1 MKSNTTGITMK
12 NGTVKSGEFTYC
24 RTPRVLKA
32 YDSEYAIPVRTVEFE
47 EKLKQAVNTIS
58 GTAAA
63 STSDAVLAIREGIA
77 LFIGEDEVE
86 RIFPKDK
93 LMELDVDEVLSFWQ
107 ALNFEFN
114 AAQNELLAKYRPA
127 PNIRK

>member
-1 MKSNTTGITMK
+1 MKSNIQMK
-12 NGTVKSGEFTYC
+12 NGTVKSGEFTYS

-32 YDSEYAIPVRTVEFE
+32 YDKEYTIPVRTVEFD
-47 EKLKQAVNTIS
+47 EKLTQAAKTIS
-58 GTAAA
+58 ETAT
-63 STSDAVLAIREGIA
+63 TSETVSAIREGIS
-77 LFIGEDEVE
+77 LFIGEEEVE

-107 ALNFEFN
+107 ALNYELRE
-114 AAQNELLAKYRPA
+114 AQNDLLSKYRPA

>member
-1 MKSNTTGITMK
+1 MKSNISMK
-12 NGTVKSGEFTYC
+12 NGTVKSGEFTYS

-32 YDSEYAIPVRTVEFE
+32 YGSEYTIPVRTVEFD
-47 EKLKQAVNTIS
+47 EKLTQAAKTIS
-58 GTAAA
+58 ETAT
-63 STSDAVLAIREGIA
+63 TSETVSAIREGIS
-77 LFIGEDEVE
+77 LFIGTEEVE

-107 ALNFEFN
+107 ALNYELRE
-114 AAQNELLAKYRPA
+114 AQNDLLSKYRPA

>member
-1 MKSNTTGITMK
+1 MKSNIQMK
-12 NGTVKSGEFTYC
+12 NGTVKSGEFTYS

-32 YDSEYAIPVRTVEFE
+32 YDKEYTIPVRTVEFD
-47 EKLKQAVNTIS
+47 EKLTQAANTIS
-58 GTAAA
+58 ETAT
-63 STSDAVLAIREGIA
+63 TSETVSAIREGIS
-77 LFIGEDEVE
+77 LFIGEEEVE

-107 ALNFEFN
+107 ALNYELRE
-114 AAQNELLAKYRPA
+114 AQNDLLSKYRPA

>member
-1 MKSNTTGITMK
+1 MKSNISMK
-12 NGTVKSGEFTYC
+12 NGTVKSGEFTYS

-32 YDSEYAIPVRTVEFE
+32 YGSEYTIPVRTVEFD
-47 EKLKQAVNTIS
+47 EKLTQAAKTIS
-58 GTAAA
+58 ETAT
-63 STSDAVLAIREGIA
+63 TSETVSAIREGVS
-77 LFIGEDEVE
+77 LFIGEEEVE

-107 ALNFEFN
+107 ALNYELRE
-114 AAQNELLAKYRPA
+114 AQNDLLSKYRPA

>member
-1 MKSNTTGITMK
+1 MKSNIQMK
-12 NGTVKSGEFTYC
+12 NGTVKSGEFTYS

-32 YDSEYAIPVRTVEFE
+32 YDKEYTIPVRTVEFD
-47 EKLKQAVNTIS
+47 EKLTQAANTIS
-58 GTAAA
+58 ETAT
-63 STSDAVLAIREGIA
+63 TSETVSAIREGIS
-77 LFIGEDEVE
+77 LFIGEEEVE

-107 ALNFEFN
+107 ALNYELRE
-114 AAQNELLAKYRPA
+114 AQNELLSKYRPA

>member
-1 MKSNTTGITMK
+1 MKSNIQMK
-12 NGTVKSGEFTYC
+12 NGTVKSGEFTYS

-32 YDSEYAIPVRTVEFE
+32 YDKEYTIPVRTVEFD
-47 EKLKQAVNTIS
+47 EKLTQAAKTIS
-58 GTAAA
+58 ETAT
-63 STSDAVLAIREGIA
+63 TSETVSAIREGIS

-86 RIFPKDK
+86 RIFPKEK

-107 ALNFEFN
+107 ALNYELRE
-114 AAQNELLAKYRPA
+114 AQNDLLSKYRPA

>member
-1 MKSNTTGITMK
+1 MKSNIQMK

-32 YDSEYAIPVRTVEFE
+32 YGSEFTIPVRTVEFE

-114 AAQNELLAKYRPA
+114 AVQNELLAKYRPA
-127 PNIRK
+127 PSIRR

>member
-1 MKSNTTGITMK
+1 MKSNIQMK

-32 YDSEYAIPVRTVEFE
+32 YGSEYTIPVRTVEFD
-47 EKLKQAVNTIS
+47 EKLTQAAKTIS
-58 GTAAA
+58 ETAT
-63 STSDAVLAIREGIA
+63 TSETVSAIREGIS

-93 LMELDVDEVLSFWQ
+93 LMALDVDEVLSFWQ
-107 ALNFEFN
+107 ALNYELRE
-114 AAQNELLAKYRPA
+114 AQNDLLSKYRPA

>member
-1 MKSNTTGITMK
+1 MKSNIQMK
-12 NGTVKSGEFTYC
+12 NGTVKSGEFTYS

-32 YDSEYAIPVRTVEFE
+32 YDKEYAIPVRTVEFD
-47 EKLKQAVNTIS
+47 EKLTQAAKTIS
-58 GTAAA
+58 ETAT
-63 STSDAVLAIREGIA
+63 TSETVSAIREGIS

-86 RIFPKDK
+86 RIFPKEK

-107 ALNFEFN
+107 ALNYELRE
-114 AAQNELLAKYRPA
+114 AQNELLAKYRPA

>member
-1 MKSNTTGITMK
+1 MK

-32 YDSEYAIPVRTVEFE
+32 YGSEYTIPVRTVEFE
-47 EKLKQAVNTIS
+47 EKLSQASRALSETM
-58 GTAAA
+58 TA
-63 STSDAVLAIREGIA
+63 TDTVLAIREGIA
-77 LFIGEDEVE
+77 LFIGTEEVE

-93 LMELDVDEVLSFWQ
+93 LMELDVDEILSFWQ
-107 ALNFEFN
+107 ALNFEMKQ
-114 AAQNELLAKYRPA
+114 AQDELLAKYRPA

>member
-1 MKSNTTGITMK
+1 MKSNIQMK
-12 NGTVKSGEFTYC
+12 NGTVKSGEFTYS

-32 YDSEYAIPVRTVEFE
+32 YDKEYTIPVRTVEFD
-47 EKLKQAVNTIS
+47 EKLTQAAKTIS
-58 GTAAA
+58 ETAT
-63 STSDAVLAIREGIA
+63 TSETVSAIREGIS

-86 RIFPKDK
+86 RIFPKEK

-107 ALNFEFN
+107 ALNYELRE
-114 AAQNELLAKYRPA
+114 AQNELLAKYRPA

>member
-1 MKSNTTGITMK
+1 MKSNIQMK
-12 NGTVKSGEFTYC
+12 NGTVKSGEFTYS

-32 YDSEYAIPVRTVEFE
+32 YDKEYTIPVRTVEFD
-47 EKLKQAVNTIS
+47 EKLTQAANTIS
-58 GTAAA
+58 ETAT
-63 STSDAVLAIREGIA
+63 TSETVSAIREGIS

-107 ALNFEFN
+107 ALNYELRE
-114 AAQNELLAKYRPA
+114 AQNDLLSKYRPA

>member
-1 MKSNTTGITMK
+1 MKSNITMK
-12 NGTVKSGEFTYC
+12 NGTVKSGEFTYS

-32 YDSEYAIPVRTVEFE
+32 YDKEYTIPVRTVEFD
-47 EKLKQAVNTIS
+47 EKLTQAAKTIS
-58 GTAAA
+58 ETATTPETV
-63 STSDAVLAIREGIA
+63 SAIREGIS
-77 LFIGEDEVE
+77 LFIGEEEVE

-107 ALNFEFN
+107 ALNYELRE
-114 AAQNELLAKYRPA
+114 AQNELLAKYRPA

>member
-1 MKSNTTGITMK
+1 MKSNIQMK

-24 RTPRVLKA
+24 RAPRVLKA
-32 YDSEYAIPVRTVEFE
+32 YDKEYTIPVRTVEFD
-47 EKLKQAVNTIS
+47 EKLTQAAKTIS
-58 GTAAA
+58 ETATTYETV
-63 STSDAVLAIREGIA
+63 SAIREGVS
-77 LFIGEDEVE
+77 LFIGEEEVE

-107 ALNFEFN
+107 ALNYELRE
-114 AAQNELLAKYRPA
+114 AQNELLSKYRPA

>member
-1 MKSNTTGITMK
+1 MKSNISMK

-32 YDSEYAIPVRTVEFE
+32 YGSEYTIPVRTVEFE
-47 EKLKQAVNTIS
+47 EKLSQASRALSETM
-58 GTAAA
+58 TA
-63 STSDAVLAIREGIA
+63 TDTVLAIREGIA
-77 LFIGEDEVE
+77 LFIGTEEVE

-93 LMELDVDEVLSFWQ
+93 LMELDVDEILSFWQ
-107 ALNFEFN
+107 ALNFEMKQ
-114 AAQNELLAKYRPA
+114 AQDELLAKYRPA